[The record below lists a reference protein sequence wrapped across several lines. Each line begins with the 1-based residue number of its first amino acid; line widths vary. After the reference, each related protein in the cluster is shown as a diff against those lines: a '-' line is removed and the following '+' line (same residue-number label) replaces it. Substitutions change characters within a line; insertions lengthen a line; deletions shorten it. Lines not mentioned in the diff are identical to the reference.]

1 MSNPTDIEVAGVPAW
16 MSNEQIAAPSSLN
29 NNNNNNNNN
38 NGDVLPDWSID
49 NNNNNS
55 NYDGPV
61 AIGVPVLVHQEI
73 STNAPPTTNT
83 TTTTTTAINT
93 NANTSTGTSTNAEI
107 ASQKTWN
114 EYFRESFTR
123 DGRLLIITLLIIIC
137 MNIPIIKWI
146 LYPFTI
152 FSTWIHEL
160 CHGLAAIFTGGSIS
174 KIMIY
179 PDTSG
184 LAYTSANPNR
194 RGFIASAGYQGTAI
208 IGCLLLLFRRTKR
221 GPRTGTMIIALMM
234 IVSAC
239 LWIRNIFGFIFIF
252 IFGIILVGSAWKLP
266 STYIKNLY
274 IILAVTCSL
283 NAITSVNALF
293 GSNTM
298 VNGTI
303 SSTDAHTMSD
313 VVGGSYILWA
323 ILWLF
328 LAIICTLIG
337 ILFAIPGPDEVAD
350 FTCCGIC
357 QDYGCFKLC
366 NYPGQRCTKRMF
378 GGSRDDDTS
387 TNTVTATTT
396 TTTGP

>member
-1 MSNPTDIEVAGVPAW
+1 MSNPADIEVAGVPAW
-16 MSNEQIAAPSSLN
+16 MAEDNDNVITAPSSSSN
-29 NNNNNNNNN
+29 NNYNSNNAE
-38 NGDVLPDWSID
+38 VLPDWSID
-49 NNNNNS
+49 NN
-55 NYDGPV
+55 GPV
-61 AIGVPVLVHQEI
+61 AIGVPVIVHQDI
-73 STNAPPTTNT
+73 STNAPPTNDNT
-83 TTTTTTAINT
+83 TTTATTTAINITT
-93 NANTSTGTSTNAEI
+93 NTTSISNAEI

-123 DGRLLIITLLIIIC
+123 DGRLLIIILLIIIC

-160 CHGLAAIFTGGSIS
+160 CHGLSAILVGGSIS

-184 LAYTSANPNR
+184 LAYTAANPNR

-234 IVSAC
+234 ILSAC
-239 LWIRNIFGFIFIF
+239 IWIRNVFGFIFIF
-252 IFGIILVGSAWKLP
+252 IFGIILVGGAWKLP
-266 STYIKNLY
+266 STYIKNVY

-283 NAITSVNALF
+283 NAITSVHDLF
-293 GSNTM
+293 GSNYM
-298 VNGTI
+298 VNGTV
-303 SSTDAHTMSD
+303 STSTDAHTMSD

-323 ILWLF
+323 VLWLF

-378 GGSRDDDTS
+378 GGGSRDDDT
-387 TNTVTATTT
+387 NTTSGGVNTTT
-396 TTTGP
+396 NTTGP

>member
-1 MSNPTDIEVAGVPAW
+1 MSNPADIEVAGVPAW
-16 MSNEQIAAPSSLN
+16 MAEDDDNVITAPSSSPN
-29 NNNNNNNNN
+29 NNYNSNNAE
-38 NGDVLPDWSID
+38 VLPDWSID
-49 NNNNNS
+49 NN
-55 NYDGPV
+55 GPV
-61 AIGVPVLVHQEI
+61 ATGVPVIVHQDI
-73 STNAPPTTNT
+73 STNAPPTNDNT
-83 TTTTTTAINT
+83 TTTTATTTAINT
-93 NANTSTGTSTNAEI
+93 TTNTTSISNAEI

-114 EYFRESFTR
+114 EYFRETFTR
-123 DGRLLIITLLIIIC
+123 DGRLLIIILLIIIC

-160 CHGLAAIFTGGSIS
+160 CHGLSAILVGGSIS

-184 LAYTSANPNR
+184 LAYTAANPNR

-234 IVSAC
+234 ILSAC
-239 LWIRNIFGFIFIF
+239 IWIRNVFGFIFIF
-252 IFGIILVGSAWKLP
+252 IFGIILVGGAWKLP
-266 STYIKNLY
+266 STYIKNVY

-283 NAITSVNALF
+283 NAITSVHDLF
-293 GSNTM
+293 GSNYM
-298 VNGTI
+298 VNGTV
-303 SSTDAHTMSD
+303 STSTDAHTMSD

-323 ILWLF
+323 VLWLF

-378 GGSRDDDTS
+378 GGGSRDDDT
-387 TNTVTATTT
+387 NTTSGGVNTTT
-396 TTTGP
+396 NTTGP

>member
-1 MSNPTDIEVAGVPAW
+1 MSNPADIEVAGVPAW
-16 MSNEQIAAPSSLN
+16 MAEDNDNVITAPSSSSN
-29 NNNNNNNNN
+29 NNYNSNNAE
-38 NGDVLPDWSID
+38 VLPDWSID
-49 NNNNNS
+49 NN
-55 NYDGPV
+55 GPV
-61 AIGVPVLVHQEI
+61 AIGVPVIVHQDI
-73 STNAPPTTNT
+73 STNAPPTNDNT
-83 TTTTTTAINT
+83 TTTTTATTTAINT
-93 NANTSTGTSTNAEI
+93 TTNTTSISNAEI

-123 DGRLLIITLLIIIC
+123 DGRLLIIILLIIIC

-160 CHGLAAIFTGGSIS
+160 CHGLSAILVGGSIS

-184 LAYTSANPNR
+184 LAYTAANPNR

-234 IVSAC
+234 ILSAC
-239 LWIRNIFGFIFIF
+239 IWIRNVFGFIFIF
-252 IFGIILVGSAWKLP
+252 IFGIILVGGAWKLP
-266 STYIKNLY
+266 STYIKNVY

-283 NAITSVNALF
+283 NAITSVHDLF
-293 GSNTM
+293 GSNYM
-298 VNGTI
+298 VNGTV
-303 SSTDAHTMSD
+303 STSTDAHTMSD

-323 ILWLF
+323 VLWLF

-378 GGSRDDDTS
+378 GGGSRDDDT
-387 TNTVTATTT
+387 NTTSGGVNTTT
-396 TTTGP
+396 NTTGP

>member
-1 MSNPTDIEVAGVPAW
+1 MSSPADIEVAGVPAW
-16 MSNEQIAAPSSLN
+16 MADEQIAAPSSSN
-29 NNNNNNNNN
+29 YSSSSNNNNNN
-38 NGDVLPDWSID
+38 NGEVLPDWSVD
-49 NNNNNS
+49 N
-55 NYDGPV
+55 GPI
-61 AIGVPVLVHQEI
+61 AIGVPVLVDQEI
-73 STNAPPTTNT
+73 TTNAP
-83 TTTTTTAINT
+83 NT
-93 NANTSTGTSTNAEI
+93 NANTGTGTNTNISNAEI

-114 EYFRESFTR
+114 DYFRESFTR

-160 CHGLAAIFTGGSIS
+160 CHGLAAILTGGSIS

-184 LAYTSANPNR
+184 LAYTAASPNR

-221 GPRTGTMIIALMM
+221 GPRTGTMIIAVMM
-234 IVSAC
+234 ILSAC
-239 LWIRNIFGFIFIF
+239 IWIRNIFGFIFIF

-266 STYIKNLY
+266 STYIKNVY
-274 IILAVTCSL
+274 IILAVTCTL
-283 NAITSVNALF
+283 NAITSVKDLF
-293 GSNTM
+293 GSNYV
-298 VNGTI
+298 VNGTT

-323 ILWLF
+323 VLWLF

-378 GGSRDDDTS
+378 GRGE
-387 TNTVTATTT
+387 NTVTTT
-396 TTTGP
+396 TTTSSTTTGP

>member
-1 MSNPTDIEVAGVPAW
+1 MSNPADIEVAGVPAW
-16 MSNEQIAAPSSLN
+16 MAEDNDNVITAPSSSSN
-29 NNNNNNNNN
+29 NNYNSNNAE
-38 NGDVLPDWSID
+38 VLPDWSID
-49 NNNNNS
+49 NN
-55 NYDGPV
+55 GPV
-61 AIGVPVLVHQEI
+61 AIGVPVIVHQDI
-73 STNAPPTTNT
+73 STNAPPTNDNT
-83 TTTTTTAINT
+83 TTTTATTTAINT
-93 NANTSTGTSTNAEI
+93 TTNTTSISNAEI

-123 DGRLLIITLLIIIC
+123 DGRLLIIILLIIIC

-160 CHGLAAIFTGGSIS
+160 CHGLSAILVGGSIS

-184 LAYTSANPNR
+184 LAYTAANPNR

-234 IVSAC
+234 ILSAC
-239 LWIRNIFGFIFIF
+239 IWIRNVFGFIFIF
-252 IFGIILVGSAWKLP
+252 IFGIILVGGAWKLP
-266 STYIKNLY
+266 STYIKNVY

-283 NAITSVNALF
+283 NAITSVHDLF
-293 GSNTM
+293 GSNYM
-298 VNGTI
+298 VNGTV
-303 SSTDAHTMSD
+303 STSTDAHTMSD

-323 ILWLF
+323 VLWLF

-378 GGSRDDDTS
+378 GGGSRDDDT
-387 TNTVTATTT
+387 NTTSGGVNTTT
-396 TTTGP
+396 NTTGP

>member
-1 MSNPTDIEVAGVPAW
+1 MSNPADIEVAGVPAW
-16 MSNEQIAAPSSLN
+16 MAEDNDNVITAPSSSSN
-29 NNNNNNNNN
+29 NNYNSNNAE
-38 NGDVLPDWSID
+38 VLPDWSID
-49 NNNNNS
+49 NN
-55 NYDGPV
+55 GPV
-61 AIGVPVLVHQEI
+61 AIGVPVIVHQDI
-73 STNAPPTTNT
+73 STNAPPTNDNT
-83 TTTTTTAINT
+83 TTTTATTTAINITT
-93 NANTSTGTSTNAEI
+93 NTTSISNAEI

-114 EYFRESFTR
+114 EYFRETFTR
-123 DGRLLIITLLIIIC
+123 DGRLLIIILLIIIC

-160 CHGLAAIFTGGSIS
+160 CHGLSAILVGGSIS

-184 LAYTSANPNR
+184 LAYTAANPNR

-234 IVSAC
+234 ILSAC
-239 LWIRNIFGFIFIF
+239 IWIRNVFGFIFIF
-252 IFGIILVGSAWKLP
+252 IFGIILVGGAWKLP
-266 STYIKNLY
+266 STYIKNVY

-283 NAITSVNALF
+283 NAITSVHDLF
-293 GSNTM
+293 GSNYM
-298 VNGTI
+298 VNGTV
-303 SSTDAHTMSD
+303 STSTDAHTMSD

-323 ILWLF
+323 VLWLF

-378 GGSRDDDTS
+378 GGGSRDDDT
-387 TNTVTATTT
+387 NTTSGGVNTTT
-396 TTTGP
+396 NTTGP

>member
-1 MSNPTDIEVAGVPAW
+1 MSNPADIEVAGVPAW
-16 MSNEQIAAPSSLN
+16 MAEDNDNVITAPSSSSN
-29 NNNNNNNNN
+29 NNYNSNNAE
-38 NGDVLPDWSID
+38 VLPDWSID
-49 NNNNNS
+49 NN
-55 NYDGPV
+55 GPV
-61 AIGVPVLVHQEI
+61 AIGVPVIVHQDI
-73 STNAPPTTNT
+73 STNAPPTNDNT
-83 TTTTTTAINT
+83 TTTTATTTAINITT
-93 NANTSTGTSTNAEI
+93 NTTSISNAEI

-123 DGRLLIITLLIIIC
+123 DGRLLIIILLIIIC

-160 CHGLAAIFTGGSIS
+160 CHGLSAILVGGSIS

-184 LAYTSANPNR
+184 LAYTAANPNR

-234 IVSAC
+234 ILSAC
-239 LWIRNIFGFIFIF
+239 IWIRNVFGFIFIF
-252 IFGIILVGSAWKLP
+252 IFGIILVGGAWKLP
-266 STYIKNLY
+266 STYIKNVY

-283 NAITSVNALF
+283 NAITSVHDLF
-293 GSNTM
+293 GSNYM
-298 VNGTI
+298 VNGTV
-303 SSTDAHTMSD
+303 STSTDAHTMSD

-323 ILWLF
+323 VLWLF

-378 GGSRDDDTS
+378 GGGSRDDDT
-387 TNTVTATTT
+387 NTTSGGVNTTT
-396 TTTGP
+396 NTTGP

>member
-1 MSNPTDIEVAGVPAW
+1 MSNPADIEVAGVPAW
-16 MSNEQIAAPSSLN
+16 MAEDDDNVITAPSSSSN
-29 NNNNNNNNN
+29 NNYNSNNAE
-38 NGDVLPDWSID
+38 VLPDWSID
-49 NNNNNS
+49 NN
-55 NYDGPV
+55 GPV
-61 AIGVPVLVHQEI
+61 AIGVPVIVHQDI
-73 STNAPPTTNT
+73 STNAPPTNDNT
-83 TTTTTTAINT
+83 TTTTATTTAINITT
-93 NANTSTGTSTNAEI
+93 NTTSISNAEI

-114 EYFRESFTR
+114 EYFRETFTR
-123 DGRLLIITLLIIIC
+123 DGRLLIIILLIIIC

-160 CHGLAAIFTGGSIS
+160 CHGLSAILVGGSIS

-184 LAYTSANPNR
+184 LAYTAANPNR

-234 IVSAC
+234 ILSAC
-239 LWIRNIFGFIFIF
+239 IWIRNVFGFIFIF
-252 IFGIILVGSAWKLP
+252 IFGIILVGGAWKLP
-266 STYIKNLY
+266 STYIKNVY

-283 NAITSVNALF
+283 NAITSVHDLF
-293 GSNTM
+293 GSNYM
-298 VNGTI
+298 VNGTV
-303 SSTDAHTMSD
+303 STSTDAHTMSD

-323 ILWLF
+323 VLWLF

-378 GGSRDDDTS
+378 GGGSRDDDT
-387 TNTVTATTT
+387 NTTSGGVNTTT
-396 TTTGP
+396 NTTGP

>member
-1 MSNPTDIEVAGVPAW
+1 MSNPADIEVAGVPAW
-16 MSNEQIAAPSSLN
+16 MAEDNDNVITAPSSSSN
-29 NNNNNNNNN
+29 NNYNSNNAE
-38 NGDVLPDWSID
+38 VLPDWSID
-49 NNNNNS
+49 NN
-55 NYDGPV
+55 GPV
-61 AIGVPVLVHQEI
+61 AIGVPVIVHQDI
-73 STNAPPTTNT
+73 STNAPPTNDNT
-83 TTTTTTAINT
+83 TTTTATTTAINITT
-93 NANTSTGTSTNAEI
+93 NTTSISNAEI

-123 DGRLLIITLLIIIC
+123 DGRLLIIILLIIIC

-160 CHGLAAIFTGGSIS
+160 CHGLSAILVGGSIS

-184 LAYTSANPNR
+184 LAYTAANPNR

-208 IGCLLLLFRRTKR
+208 TGCLLLLFRRTKR

-234 IVSAC
+234 ILSAC
-239 LWIRNIFGFIFIF
+239 IWIRNVFGFIFIF
-252 IFGIILVGSAWKLP
+252 IFGIILVGGAWKLP
-266 STYIKNLY
+266 STYIKNVY

-283 NAITSVNALF
+283 NAITSVHDLF
-293 GSNTM
+293 GSNYM
-298 VNGTI
+298 VNGTV
-303 SSTDAHTMSD
+303 STSTDAHTMSD

-323 ILWLF
+323 VLWLF

-378 GGSRDDDTS
+378 GGGSRDDDT
-387 TNTVTATTT
+387 NTTSGGVNTTT
-396 TTTGP
+396 NTTGP